1 MPENELLLRVAVPSP
16 LYRLFDYR
24 LPAGADPDRARPGV
38 RVLVPFGRRQL
49 VGVLIETTRE
59 TEIEGGRLKPALRL
73 LDDAPTFDPALLAFI
88 RDAARYYHHPT
99 GEALATA
106 LPVLLRKPGGETRP
120 PDWWRLTGAG
130 AAIDPNSLARA
141 PRQAHVVA
149 ALRAHASGLPRDAL
163 DAPQA
168 VLRALEDKGWIGR
181 GEAPP
186 ARIDEANDAAGTP
199 SPHALND
206 GQRDAVDAVAAAF
219 GRFQVF
225 LLEGVT
231 GSGKTEVY
239 LRLCAKLAAQGQQA
253 LILVPEIGLTPQL
266 VRRIATRLGS
276 SPAVMHSG
284 LNDTQRLAAWQS
296 ARRGE
301 SPVLVGT
308 RSAIFTPFRRLGLIL
323 VDEEHDASF
332 KQQEGFRYSARDLA
346 VWRAQRE
353 GIPIVLGSATPS
365 LESLH
370 QAEQGKYARLHLPE
384 RAGQAAPPRFHL
396 LDVRGQS
403 LRGQLSPVLAQ
414 RMETHL
420 QAGGQ
425 LLVFLNRRG
434 YAPALLCHDCGWV
447 AGCPRCDARVTL
459 HQKAHLLRCHHCGHQ
474 RRIDARCAD
483 CGGANLIATGAGT
496 ERMEQVL
503 AEQFP
508 DREVLRIDRDTTRN
522 KGALQSALETA
533 RAGTARIL
541 LGTQMLAKGHHFP
554 GVTLVVILDAD
565 QGLFGA
571 DFRSSERMAQ
581 LIIQVAG
588 RAGRGAQPGE
598 VIIQTHQP
606 EHPLLRQLVGQGYA
620 AFAAGALAERRA
632 AALPPFASLALLRA
646 DATDADKPAAFLDAA
661 QALAQ
666 DLATGAVEIWG
677 PVPAPMERRAGRF
690 RAQLMLQ
697 SRDRAA
703 LQKLLNRWVPALAEL
718 DTAKKVRWSIDV
730 DPQEIL

>member
-16 LYRLFDYR
+16 LYRLFDYQP
-24 LPAGADPDRARPGV
+24 PAGVDAARLAPGT
-38 RVLVPFGRRQL
+38 RVLVPFGRRQV
-49 VGVLIETTRE
+49 VGVLIRTTRE
-59 TEIEGGRLKPALRL
+59 TDLARERLRPAVRILDGAPVFAAGL
-73 LDDAPTFDPALLAFI
+73 LTFI
-88 RDAARYYHHPT
+88 MDAARYYHQPL

-106 LPVLLRKPGGETRP
+106 LPVLLRHPGPAARTLA
-120 PDWWRLTGAG
+120 WWRLTDAG
-130 AAIDPNSLARA
+130 AAVDPNTLARA
-141 PRQAHVVA
+141 PRQAGVIA
-149 ALRAHASGLPRDAL
+149 RLRAAPGGLSREAL
-163 DAPQA
+163 ATPPA
-168 VLRALEDKGWIGR
+168 IVRALEGKGWIVRCEPPMAAADQWTETPGVP
-181 GEAPP
+181 APHSLN
-186 ARIDEANDAAGTP
+186 ADQRAAIDAI
-199 SPHALND
+199 
-206 GQRDAVDAVAAAF
+206 AAAF
-219 GRFQVF
+219 GGFRSF

-239 LRLCAKLAAQGQQA
+239 LQLCARLAAQGKQT

-266 VRRIATRLGS
+266 VRRIGNRLGFA
-276 SPAVMHSG
+276 PAVMHSG
-284 LNDTQRLAAWQS
+284 LNDTQRLTAWHS
-296 ARRGE
+296 ARNGE
-301 SPVLVGT
+301 ARVLVGT
-308 RSAIFTPFRRLGLIL
+308 RSAVFTPIARLALIL

-353 GIPIVLGSATPS
+353 GIPVVLGSATPS
-365 LESLH
+365 LETLY
-370 QAEQGKYARLHLPE
+370 QADQGRYARLHLPQ
-384 RAGQAAPPRFHL
+384 RAGAAAPPRFHL

-403 LRGQLSPVLAQ
+403 LRGRLSPVLRQ
-414 RMETHL
+414 RMDTHL

-425 LLVFLNRRG
+425 VLVFLNRRG
-434 YAPALLCHDCGWV
+434 FAPALLCHDCGWV

-459 HQKAHLLRCHHCGHQ
+459 HQQAGLLRCHHCGHQ
-474 RRIDARCAD
+474 RRVDTRCAD
-483 CGGANLIATGAGT
+483 CGGAGLIATGAGT

-508 DREVLRIDRDTTRN
+508 GHEVLRIDRDTTRN

-533 RAGTARIL
+533 RAGAARIL
-541 LGTQMLAKGHHFP
+541 VGTQMLAKGHHFP
-554 GVTLVVILDAD
+554 AVTLVAILDAD

-588 RAGRGAQPGE
+588 RAGRGAQAGE

-606 EHPLLRQLVGQGYA
+606 EHPLLRQLVEQGYG
-620 AFAAGALAERRA
+620 AFAARALEERRL

-646 DATDADKPAAFLDAA
+646 DATDPVRPATFLDAA
-661 QALAQ
+661 KTLVPA
-666 DLATGAVEIWG
+666 DTGGTVELWG

-718 DTAKKVRWSIDV
+718 EAAKKVRWSIDV